1 MAGRRAKGREARV
14 TRIVKAPEDRRREIL
29 DTAMDLFAEKGFE
42 GVSMRDIAR
51 SMGTAPGLVYHYFDS
66 KRKLLDEAMS
76 CYVEECTAGFVDLL
90 RSTDLGFREK
100 VDALYDD
107 IGDERLQRHS
117 DFFHRQGNEGF
128 HRQLSLRLCEHV
140 QPHMAAALEQ
150 ARRSEG
156 LVVRDPETLASFL
169 LHGHIGILSAHG
181 DADAQT
187 VARLREYAHVLID
200 SQTERPED

>member
-1 MAGRRAKGREARV
+1 MV
-14 TRIVKAPEDRRREIL
+14 RIVKAPDDRRREIL
-29 DTAMDLFAEKGFE
+29 DTAMDLFAEKGLE

-51 SMGTAPGLVYHYFDS
+51 RMGTAPGLVYHYFDS
-66 KRKLLDEAMS
+66 KRKLLDEAMER
-76 CYVEECTAGFVDLL
+76 YVEECTEGLVNLL

-156 LVVRDPETLASFL
+156 LIVRDPETLASFL
-169 LHGHIGILSAHG
+169 LHGHSGILSAHG
-181 DADAQT
+181 DAVAQT

-200 SQTERPED
+200 SQTERPEA

>member
-1 MAGRRAKGREARV
+1 
-14 TRIVKAPEDRRREIL
+14 
-29 DTAMDLFAEKGFE
+29 
-42 GVSMRDIAR
+42 MRDIAR
-51 SMGTAPGLVYHYFDS
+51 RMGTAPGLVYHYCDS
-66 KRKLLDEAMS
+66 KRKLLDEAMER
-76 CYVEECTAGFVDLL
+76 YVEECTEGLVNLL

-156 LVVRDPETLASFL
+156 LIVRDPETLASFL

-200 SQTERPED
+200 SQTERPEG

>member
-1 MAGRRAKGREARV
+1 MV
-14 TRIVKAPEDRRREIL
+14 RIVKAPDDRRREIL
-29 DTAMDLFAEKGFE
+29 DTAMDLFAEKGLE

-51 SMGTAPGLVYHYFDS
+51 RMGTAPGLVYHYFDS
-66 KRKLLDEAMS
+66 KRKLLDEAMER
-76 CYVEECTAGFVDLL
+76 YVEECTEGLVNLL

-140 QPHMAAALEQ
+140 QPHMAARA
-150 ARRSEG
+150 AARASSCATPRRWRASFCTATSASSPRTGTRTRRRSPACG
-156 LVVRDPETLASFL
+156 STRTC
-169 LHGHIGILSAHG
+169 
-181 DADAQT
+181 
-187 VARLREYAHVLID
+187 
-200 SQTERPED
+200 

>member
-1 MAGRRAKGREARV
+1 M

-29 DTAMDLFAEKGFE
+29 DTAMELFAEKGFE

-66 KRKLLDEAMS
+66 KQTLLDEAID
-76 CYVEECTAGFVDLL
+76 CYVEECTEGFVGLL

-100 VDALYDD
+100 VDALYDGM
-107 IGDERLQRHS
+107 GDERLQRHS

-128 HRQLSLRLCEHV
+128 HRQLSLRMCEHV
-140 QPHMAAALEQ
+140 QPHMAAALEW

-156 LVVRDPETLASFL
+156 LAVRDPETLASFL

-181 DADAQT
+181 DVDAQT
-187 VARLREYAHVLID
+187 LVRLREYAHVLID
-200 SQTERPED
+200 SQTGCPEG

>member
-1 MAGRRAKGREARV
+1 MS
-14 TRIVKAPEDRRREIL
+14 RIVKAPEDRKREIL
-29 DTAMDLFAEKGFE
+29 DTAMELFAEEGYE
-42 GVSMRDIAR
+42 GVSLRDIAR
-51 SMGTAPGLVYHYFDS
+51 RMDITPGLVYHYFDS
-66 KRKLLDEAMS
+66 KQKLFDEAMDR
-76 CYVEECTAGFVDLL
+76 YVEECTAGLIGVL
-90 RSTDLGFREK
+90 RSTDLGFRKK

-200 SQTERPED
+200 SQTERPEG